1 MNTPLDTPIPEV
13 MSEAMS
19 EAMSELFRVLGHP
32 ARVRVVSSLVEGP
45 ASVRE
50 LQARMHVDGS
60 RLSQQL
66 AVLRRA
72 GLVSARR
79 RGRSIDYALAT
90 PEVIELIRAARW
102 VVNRRA
108 ASQEQLLAQL
118 QMERAS

>member
-1 MNTPLDTPIPEV
+1 MSATSDTPVPEV
-13 MSEAMS
+13 MS

-32 ARVRVVSSLVEGP
+32 VRVRVLYTLVEGP

-50 LQARMHVDGS
+50 LQDRTHVDGS

-72 GLVSARR
+72 GLISARR

-90 PEVIELIRAARW
+90 PEVIGLIRAARW

-108 ASQEQLLAQL
+108 AGQERLLAQL